1 MKVYVGRGKSLI
13 SGYGGGFEETVGA
26 MWRGVSALREK
37 TWVNGKKLWVQ
48 SIDGEINGDGNLSR
62 LEKMGVKVM
71 RECIE
76 DNGWKKEV
84 GRRVGVVL
92 STTKGNIR
100 EAGESAPEKGNR
112 VMIYE
117 MARRIVGAVGLDVEP
132 VVVCNACISGVA
144 AVIVGSRMIR
154 RGVYDEVF
162 VVGMDESSQFVT
174 SGFMGFRSVSERKCV
189 PYDSRRDGLSLGE
202 AAGCLMLSNQAIEGA
217 EMTIEGGAL
226 NNDAN
231 HISGPSRTGEPL
243 GMSIEKALGES
254 KRTVNSVA
262 FVNAHGT
269 GTVYNDEMEAKAICL
284 ARLDSVRVNSLKPY
298 LGHTLGAS
306 GLIELMVCGEEL
318 KRGEVLGTLG
328 FKELG
333 VSMPLKVSGKRE
345 LVESECC
352 VKTASGFGG
361 CNAAVVMSKVSN
373 AREIVEN
380 YDWDFKMVRS
390 VDIKD
395 GKILVDGVDIVD
407 DGRERVFA
415 DLVRE
420 GYHRLGDVNMKFF
433 KMDDLCK
440 MGYIGAEYLLKGLDI
455 NEGDRR
461 SMAILMANR
470 SGSLDT
476 DIEYIKQMRENRTSP
491 GTFVYTLP
499 NIVIGEI
506 CIRHGIR
513 GESLFIIEPERDDK
527 KIREQAKQMLNLDE
541 SGRLICGWCEK
552 LCGEYEL
559 HLELL
564 DIKRP

>member
-13 SGYGGGFEETVGA
+13 SGYGGGFEGAVAA
-26 MWRGVSALREK
+26 MWRGESALREN
-37 TWVNGKKLWVQ
+37 TWADGKKLWIQ
-48 SIDGEINGDGNLSR
+48 SIDREINEGENLSR
-62 LEKMGVKVM
+62 LEKMGVKVV
-71 RECIE
+71 RECME
-76 DNGWKKEV
+76 DNEWKKEE

-92 STTKGNIR
+92 STTKGNIC
-100 EAGESAPEKGNR
+100 EAEESAPERGSR
-112 VMIYE
+112 VMLYE
-117 MARRIVGAVGLDVEP
+117 MARRIVEAVGLDVEP
-132 VVVCNACISGVA
+132 IVVCNACISGVA
-144 AVIVGSRMIR
+144 AVVVGSRMIR
-154 RGVYDEVF
+154 RGVYDDVF
-162 VVGMDESSQFVT
+162 VVGMDELSRFVT
-174 SGFMGFRSVSERKCV
+174 SGFMGFRSVSERICV

-202 AAGCLMLSNQAIEGA
+202 AAGCLMLSNRAIEGV
-217 EMTIEGGAL
+217 EITIEGGAL
-226 NNDAN
+226 SNDAN

-243 GMSIEKALGES
+243 GMSIKKALGES
-254 KRTVNSVA
+254 KRAVDSVA

-284 ARLDSVRVNSLKPY
+284 AGLDSVRVNSLKPY

-306 GLIELMVCGEEL
+306 GLIELMMCGEEL

-333 VSMPLKVSGKRE
+333 VSKPLRVSGKRE
-345 LVESECC
+345 LVEGECC

-361 CNAAVVMSKVSN
+361 CNAAIVMSKVSN
-373 AREIVEN
+373 AREIAES

-395 GKILVDGVDIVD
+395 GKILVDGVDIIG
-407 DGRERVFA
+407 DGRERAFV

-440 MGYIGAEYLLKGLDI
+440 MGHIGAEYLLKGLDI
-455 NEGDRR
+455 NKDDRK

-513 GESLFIIEPERDDK
+513 GESLFIIEPERNDK
-527 KIREQAKQMLNLDE
+527 KIREQAKQMLNLDGA
-541 SGRLICGWCEK
+541 GRLICGWCEK

-559 HLELL
+559 HLELI